1 MVVLVI
7 AVVMA
12 VRMRM
17 SGTVSMRM
25 FVFVE
30 HDLQPP
36 AERRGDAAKSVET
49 RNMIAALQARDHRLR
64 HTQAQRQLFL
74 RFAGMSAEL
83 DESPRALGRE
93 RSKNAMSSDLVKL
106 RIICQCQ
113 PSPAPAQKLLDSAAS
128 NSSEF
133 FQPHIP
139 RSS

>member
-17 SGTVSMRM
+17 PGTVSMRM

-36 AERRGDAAKSVET
+36 AERRGDAAKSGEAW
-49 RNMIAALQARDHRLR
+49 NMIAALQARDHRLR

-74 RFAGMSAEL
+74 RFTGMSAQL
-83 DESPRALGRE
+83 DEPPRALGRE
-93 RSKNAMSSDLVKL
+93 RRAVV
-106 RIICQCQ
+106 
-113 PSPAPAQKLLDSAAS
+113 
-128 NSSEF
+128 
-133 FQPHIP
+133 
-139 RSS
+139 

>member
-17 SGTVSMRM
+17 PGTVSMRM

-36 AERRGDAAKSVET
+36 AERRGDAAKSVEAW
-49 RNMIAALQARDHRLR
+49 NMITALQPRDHRLR

-83 DESPRALGRE
+83 DEPPRALGRE
-93 RSKNAMSSDLVKL
+93 RRAVV
-106 RIICQCQ
+106 
-113 PSPAPAQKLLDSAAS
+113 
-128 NSSEF
+128 
-133 FQPHIP
+133 
-139 RSS
+139 

>member
-12 VRMRM
+12 VRVRM
-17 SGTVSMRM
+17 PGTVSMSM

-36 AERRGDAAKSVET
+36 AERRGDAAKSVEAW
-49 RNMIAALQARDHRLR
+49 NMITALQPRDHRLR

-83 DESPRALGRE
+83 DEPPGALGRE
-93 RSKNAMSSDLVKL
+93 RGAVV
-106 RIICQCQ
+106 
-113 PSPAPAQKLLDSAAS
+113 
-128 NSSEF
+128 
-133 FQPHIP
+133 
-139 RSS
+139 

>member
-36 AERRGDAAKSVET
+36 TERCGDAAKSVEAW
-49 RNMIAALQARDHRLR
+49 NMIAALQPRDHRLR
-64 HTQAQRQLFL
+64 HAQAQRQLFL
-74 RFAGMSAEL
+74 RFAGMGAEL
-83 DESPRALGRE
+83 GKPSRALGSE
-93 RSKNAMSSDLVKL
+93 RRAVV
-106 RIICQCQ
+106 
-113 PSPAPAQKLLDSAAS
+113 
-128 NSSEF
+128 
-133 FQPHIP
+133 
-139 RSS
+139 

>member
-1 MVVLVI
+1 MVMLVI

-17 SGTVSMRM
+17 PGTVSMRM

-36 AERRGDAAKSVET
+36 AERRGDAAKSVEA
-49 RNMIAALQARDHRLR
+49 RNMIAALQPRDHRLR

-83 DESPRALGRE
+83 DEPPGALGRE
-93 RSKNAMSSDLVKL
+93 RRTVV
-106 RIICQCQ
+106 
-113 PSPAPAQKLLDSAAS
+113 
-128 NSSEF
+128 
-133 FQPHIP
+133 
-139 RSS
+139 

>member
-30 HDLQPP
+30 DDLEPP
-36 AERRGDAAKSVET
+36 AERRGDAAKSGET
-49 RNMIAALQARDHRLR
+49 WNMIAALQARDHRLR

-74 RFAGMSAEL
+74 RFAGMGAEL
-83 DESPRALGRE
+83 GEPPRAFGRE
-93 RSKNAMSSDLVKL
+93 RRAVV
-106 RIICQCQ
+106 
-113 PSPAPAQKLLDSAAS
+113 
-128 NSSEF
+128 
-133 FQPHIP
+133 
-139 RSS
+139 

>member
-17 SGTVSMRM
+17 PGTVSMRM

-36 AERRGDAAKSVET
+36 AERRRDAAKSLEAW
-49 RNMIAALQARDHRLR
+49 NMIAALQARDHRLR

-74 RFAGMSAEL
+74 RFPGMSAEL
-83 DESPRALGRE
+83 GEPARAFGRE
-93 RSKNAMSSDLVKL
+93 RRPIV
-106 RIICQCQ
+106 
-113 PSPAPAQKLLDSAAS
+113 
-128 NSSEF
+128 
-133 FQPHIP
+133 
-139 RSS
+139 

>member
-7 AVVMA
+7 TVVMA

-36 AERRGDAAKSVET
+36 AERRGDAAKSVEA
-49 RNMIAALQARDHRLR
+49 RNMIAALQPRDHRLR

-74 RFAGMSAEL
+74 RFAGMGAEL
-83 DESPRALGRE
+83 GEPPRAFGRE
-93 RSKNAMSSDLVKL
+93 RRAVV
-106 RIICQCQ
+106 
-113 PSPAPAQKLLDSAAS
+113 
-128 NSSEF
+128 
-133 FQPHIP
+133 
-139 RSS
+139 

>member
-17 SGTVSMRM
+17 PGTVSMRM

-36 AERRGDAAKSVET
+36 AERRGDAAKSGEAW
-49 RNMIAALQARDHRLR
+49 NMIAALQARDHRLR

-74 RFAGMSAEL
+74 RFAGMSAQL
-83 DESPRALGRE
+83 DEPPRALGRE
-93 RSKNAMSSDLVKL
+93 RRAVV
-106 RIICQCQ
+106 
-113 PSPAPAQKLLDSAAS
+113 
-128 NSSEF
+128 
-133 FQPHIP
+133 
-139 RSS
+139 

>member
-30 HDLQPP
+30 DDLEPP
-36 AERRGDAAKSVET
+36 AERRGDAAKSVEAW
-49 RNMIAALQARDHRLR
+49 NMIAALQPRDHRLR

-83 DESPRALGRE
+83 DEPPGALGRE
-93 RSKNAMSSDLVKL
+93 RGAVV
-106 RIICQCQ
+106 
-113 PSPAPAQKLLDSAAS
+113 
-128 NSSEF
+128 
-133 FQPHIP
+133 
-139 RSS
+139 